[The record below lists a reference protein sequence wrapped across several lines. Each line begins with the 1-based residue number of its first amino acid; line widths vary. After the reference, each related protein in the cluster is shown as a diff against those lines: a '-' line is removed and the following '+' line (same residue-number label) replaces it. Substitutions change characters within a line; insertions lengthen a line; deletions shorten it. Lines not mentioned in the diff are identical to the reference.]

1 MKCARNIFC
10 AHFCFKTVSFLAEKP
25 FFLSKLTAIPQTSPM
40 DLRTILR
47 TEFLNNTVENY
58 VWFVG
63 ILLFGYLFKAF
74 VSKLVS
80 EIMFRLLKKY
90 SQDATKFDFKR
101 LLIQPLEFLTFLFFL
116 YLAFDRLNFPKLH
129 LPRKEIIYWSRIL
142 LRVYRTF
149 LIISLTWV
157 TLRLVDF
164 IGLVFMKRAEK
175 TISKM
180 DDQLVPFFK
189 DFAKVIVVI
198 IGFLF
203 MISFVF
209 DQKVSKIIAGLGI
222 GGLALAFAAKESLEN
237 LLASFTIFLDQP
249 FIVGDLV
256 QVGEITGVVE
266 KIGFRSTR
274 IRTLEKSYV
283 TVPNKNMIDKPLD
296 NLTLRTF
303 RRAKFDVKLTYNAT
317 SAQIKNIVTDIQ
329 QFVDEHPRTNQEG
342 RVRFMNLGDSSKD
355 IMVQY
360 FVDTMDWDEYIDTKQ
375 EINFKIVKIVED
387 HGADFAF
394 PTTTI
399 HLVKEPKAD
408 LGPKPKNQ

>member
-1 MKCARNIFC
+1 
-10 AHFCFKTVSFLAEKP
+10 
-25 FFLSKLTAIPQTSPM
+25 M
-40 DLRTILR
+40 DLRTFLR
-47 TEFLNNTVENY
+47 TEFLNNTIENY

-63 ILLFGYLFKAF
+63 ILLFGYLFKTLL
-74 VSKLVS
+74 SKLVS

-90 SQDATKFDFKR
+90 SQDVTKFDFKH
-101 LLIQPLEFLTFLFFL
+101 LLIQPLEFLTFLFFI
-116 YLAFDRLNFPKLH
+116 YIAFDRLNFPKFN
-129 LPRKEIIYWSRIL
+129 LPRKEVIYWTRIL
-142 LRVYRTF
+142 LRVYRIF
-149 LIISLTWV
+149 LIVSLTWV
-157 TLRLVDF
+157 GLRLVDF
-164 IGLVFMKRAEK
+164 VGLIFMKRAEK
-175 TISKM
+175 TLSKM

-198 IGFLF
+198 ISFLF
-203 MISFVF
+203 IISFVF
-209 DQKVSKIIAGLGI
+209 DQEVSKIVAGLGI

-256 QVGEITGVVE
+256 QVGEVTGTVE

-303 RRAKFDVKLTYNAT
+303 RRAKFDITLTYDTT
-317 SAQIKNIVTDIQ
+317 SEQIRKVVSEIQ
-329 QFVDEHPRTNQEG
+329 QYIDEHPRTNQDG
-342 RVRFMNLGDSSKD
+342 RVRFMNLGPSSKD

-375 EINFKIVKIVED
+375 EINFKIVEIVEK
-387 HGADFAF
+387 HGGDFAF
-394 PTTTI
+394 PTTTV
-399 HLVKEPKAD
+399 HLAKDIKTD
-408 LGPKPKNQ
+408 LGLEPRDAN

>member
-1 MKCARNIFC
+1 MVFGQ
-10 AHFCFKTVSFLAEKP
+10 KTVIAVL
-25 FFLSKLTAIPQTSPM
+25 LCQTPVSAFM
-40 DLRTILR
+40 DLRTFLR
-47 TEFLNNTVENY
+47 TEFLNNTMENY
-58 VWFVG
+58 FWFVG
-63 ILLFGYLFKAF
+63 ILLFGYLFKTF

-90 SQDATKFDFKR
+90 SQDVTKFDFKR

-116 YLAFDRLNFPKLH
+116 YIAFDRLNFPKFD
-129 LPRKEIIYWSRIL
+129 LPPKEVYYWKGKLI
-142 LRVYRTF
+142 RVYRAF
-149 LIISLTWV
+149 LIVSLTWV
-157 TLRLVDF
+157 ALRLVDF
-164 IGLVFMKRAEK
+164 IGLIFMKRAEK
-175 TISKM
+175 TLSKM

-189 DFAKVIVVI
+189 DFGKVIVVI

-203 MISFVF
+203 IISFVF
-209 DQKVSKIIAGLGI
+209 DQKVSKIVAGLGI

-303 RRAKFDVKLTYNAT
+303 RRAKFDIHLTYNT
-317 SAQIKNIVTDIQ
+317 SSEQIKNIVTDIQ
-329 QFVDEHPRTNQEG
+329 QYILDHPRTNDEG
-342 RVRFMNLGDSSKD
+342 RVRFMNLGPSSKD
-355 IMVQY
+355 IMLQY

-375 EINFKIVKIVED
+375 EINFKIVEIVEKY
-387 HGADFAF
+387 GARFAF
-394 PTTTI
+394 PTTTL
-399 HLVKEPKAD
+399 HVAKDEKPD
-408 LGPKPKNQ
+408 LGLEHKDTE

>member
-1 MKCARNIFC
+1 
-10 AHFCFKTVSFLAEKP
+10 
-25 FFLSKLTAIPQTSPM
+25 M
-40 DLRTILR
+40 DLRTFLR
-47 TEFLNNTVENY
+47 TEILNNTIENIF
-58 VWFVG
+58 WFTG
-63 ILLFGYLFKAF
+63 ILLFGYLFKTF

-80 EIMFRLLKKY
+80 ELVFRLMKKY
-90 SQDATKFDFKR
+90 SQDVTKTDLNR
-101 LLIQPLEFLTFLFFL
+101 LLITPLEFLTFLFFL
-116 YLAFDRLNFPKLH
+116 YLAFDFLTFPKIA
-129 LPRKEIIYWSRIL
+129 LPKAEIIYWKRFL
-142 LRVYRTF
+142 LRLYRTF

-157 TLRLVDF
+157 GLRFVDF
-164 IGLVFMKRAEK
+164 VGLIFMKRAEK
-175 TISKM
+175 TVSKM

-189 DFAKVIVVI
+189 DFAKVFVVI

-203 MISFVF
+203 IISFVF
-209 DQKVSKIIAGLGI
+209 DQQVSKIIAGLGI

-303 RRAKFDVKLTYNAT
+303 RRAKFDINLTYDTT
-317 SAQIKNIVTDIQ
+317 SDQIKNIVAEIQ
-329 QFVDEHPRTNQEG
+329 QYVDQHARTNQDG
-342 RVRFMNLGDSSKD
+342 RVRFMNLGASSKD

-360 FVDTMDWDEYIDTKQ
+360 FVDTMDWDEYIDVKQ
-375 EINFKIVKIVED
+375 EINFAIVEIVER
-387 HGADFAF
+387 HGAEFAF
-394 PTTTI
+394 PTTTV
-399 HLVKEPKAD
+399 HLAKDEKAD
-408 LGPKPKNQ
+408 LGLEPRANG